1 LLVTIP
7 REHRH
12 HVTFLLSDIPQ
23 RSAGFAEAHSPRES
37 LEEGAL
43 LTRTVEPWCD
53 RSASAAERDDSE
65 VVERHRSKRL
75 LRHEADEVEDRLAHF
90 DLVRPPVSLL
100 HLEHA
105 GLMLV
110 RT

>member
-1 LLVTIP
+1 
-7 REHRH
+7 
-12 HVTFLLSDIPQ
+12 
-23 RSAGFAEAHSPRES
+23 
-37 LEEGAL
+37 
-43 LTRTVEPWCD
+43 
-53 RSASAAERDDSE
+53 
-65 VVERHRSKRL
+65 VERHRSKRL